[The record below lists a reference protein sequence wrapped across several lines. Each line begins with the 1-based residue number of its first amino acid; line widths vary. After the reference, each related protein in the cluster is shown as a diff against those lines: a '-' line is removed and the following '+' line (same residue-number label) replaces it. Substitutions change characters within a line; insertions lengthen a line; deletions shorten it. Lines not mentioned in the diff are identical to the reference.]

1 MESQAKLSAHRCKKI
16 RSKSLKAPE
25 HSKIKSSQVDCRVT
39 STLSTPYSWV
49 TPEKLECLD
58 SENSMRRV
66 SLSRQ
71 IFAFFI
77 GMPRDPTSRSLL
89 TNGNIY
95 NPHSLNGFKKFVPGF
110 VDIIISR
117 RDGVGVSVAGIYE
130 VRGGIR
136 LDGLTPH
143 QTNPHTNGI
152 WQT

>member
-49 TPEKLECLD
+49 TPEKLECLVPGNGKP
-58 SENSMRRV
+58 E
-66 SLSRQ
+66 
-71 IFAFFI
+71 
-77 GMPRDPTSRSLL
+77 

-117 RDGVGVSVAGIYE
+117 RDGVGASVAGIYE
-130 VRGGIR
+130 VRGGIS

>member
-1 MESQAKLSAHRCKKI
+1 M
-16 RSKSLKAPE
+16 
-25 HSKIKSSQVDCRVT
+25 VW
-39 STLSTPYSWV
+39 STLVLRLYSVHIQQDSPITPQ
-49 TPEKLECLD
+49 
-58 SENSMRRV
+58 N
-66 SLSRQ
+66 
-71 IFAFFI
+71 A
-77 GMPRDPTSRSLL
+77 

-117 RDGVGVSVAGIYE
+117 RDGVGASVAGIYE
-130 VRGGIR
+130 VRGGIS